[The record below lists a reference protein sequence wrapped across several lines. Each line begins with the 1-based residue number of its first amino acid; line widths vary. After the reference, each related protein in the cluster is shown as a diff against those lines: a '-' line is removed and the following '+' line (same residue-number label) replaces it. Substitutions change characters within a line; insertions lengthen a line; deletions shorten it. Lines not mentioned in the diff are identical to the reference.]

1 MKIVTICQILISQCL
16 RKLVLLFT
24 KPSEAK
30 TKEVARCYLKRKI
43 TVLSTT
49 ERSEELLNYSVKT
62 KRNYLMYRIIP
73 HGIV

>member
-30 TKEVARCYLKRKI
+30 TKEVARCYFKRKI

-62 KRNYLMYRIIP
+62 KRNY
-73 HGIV
+73 